1 MKHALLRIVTL
12 FALLNT
18 NFAIGQIKGYL
29 TYTKVI
35 KDNFLPSARNENY
48 IVYLNGSRSME
59 VNLML
64 NTPLI
69 PIVTEEPGLSAGVV
83 QSKGG
88 KAYFLIK
95 DFKAKTLIQGANVH
109 SKYFLVED
117 TLSNFV
123 WTITKD
129 KKKILEYTCSKA
141 TTSFRGRN
149 YEAWFTEEV
158 PVKNGPWK
166 FCGLPGLIVKVGDTD
181 GVYTFNLVSLNLESA
196 DELSLEIP
204 EKYSNDK
211 RVSHREFIN
220 RYHKAVE
227 DLAAQSSSYTDF
239 QTGETYEIKG
249 SFPPIIEKY

>member
-1 MKHALLRIVTL
+1 MKHALLRIVVL

-18 NFAIGQIKGYL
+18 SFAIAQVKGYL

-95 DFKAKTLIQGANVH
+95 DFKAKTLIQGTDVE

-129 KKKILEYTCSKA
+129 KKKILDYTCSKA